1 MKNYDPINE
10 YKVNIKSKNAQ
21 KEIVEARQLY
31 EAFATEFVHLLD
43 LEKPS
48 AINLVFEKANQSG
61 IFKRANYIRN
71 LIFGKDIHFY
81 GVVYLWDACQNYC
94 SYCPGSIPNRK
105 KLIEQGINYPLRE
118 LTIKQA
124 VLETQSVMKAGH
136 THICFLCGSAPGI
149 TKLPDKIIPF
159 LKAIDKLGLNE
170 IILNIEP
177 LRDEGFK
184 AIRDSVKNTPLQYRV
199 FQETYNKKS
208 YLELHPKGEKSNYVF
223 RIESQERAMNAGF
236 NNFGL
241 GVLFGLH
248 RYPIEEINDLITHSE
263 NMKKSI
269 NLAPAR
275 ICLPS
280 ANELKNIGVDIPYF
294 IKRGS
299 YNKRRS
305 ELLEADHYEKLTELI
320 YALTKLAMPTTS
332 IVSSERDCPA
342 MLKILD
348 KYATCTTLNV
358 QSGVGENTKI
368 FKKNED
374 ESVVHFEQTT
384 DYPREPNSTKLDM
397 LQRGYNPILKDMIE

>member
-124 VLETQSVMKAGH
+124 VLETLSVMKAGH

-149 TKLPDKIIPF
+149 TKLPDKIIPY

-177 LRDEGFK
+177 LKDEGFK
-184 AIRDSVKNTPLQYRV
+184 TIRDSVKNTPLQYRI

-208 YLELHPKGEKSNYVF
+208 YS
-223 RIESQERAMNAGF
+223 
-236 NNFGL
+236 
-241 GVLFGLH
+241 
-248 RYPIEEINDLITHSE
+248 D
-263 NMKKSI
+263 
-269 NLAPAR
+269 
-275 ICLPS
+275 
-280 ANELKNIGVDIPYF
+280 
-294 IKRGS
+294 
-299 YNKRRS
+299 
-305 ELLEADHYEKLTELI
+305 
-320 YALTKLAMPTTS
+320 
-332 IVSSERDCPA
+332 
-342 MLKILD
+342 
-348 KYATCTTLNV
+348 
-358 QSGVGENTKI
+358 
-368 FKKNED
+368 
-374 ESVVHFEQTT
+374 
-384 DYPREPNSTKLDM
+384 
-397 LQRGYNPILKDMIE
+397 QRQL

>member
-10 YKVNIKSKNAQ
+10 YKVNIKRKNVQ

-43 LEKPS
+43 LEKPRT
-48 AINLVFEKANQSG
+48 INLVFEKANQSE

-105 KLIEQGINYPLRE
+105 KLIEQGTDYPLRE

-159 LKAIDKLGLNE
+159 LRAIDKLGLNE

-184 AIRDSVKNTPLQYRV
+184 AIRDSVKNTPLQYRI

-208 YLELHPKGEKSNYVF
+208 YLELHPKGEKSDYKF
-223 RIESQERAMNAGF
+223 RIESQERAMKAGF

-263 NMKKSI
+263 NMKKI
-269 NLAPAR
+269 LNLAPAR

-299 YNKRRS
+299 YNRRRS

-320 YALTKLAMPTTS
+320 YALTKLAMPTTN
-332 IVSSERDCPA
+332 IVSSERDSPG

-384 DYPREPNSTKLDM
+384 DFPREPNGTKLDM
-397 LQRGYNPILKDMIE
+397 LRRGYNPILKNIME

>member
-1 MKNYDPINE
+1 MKRYDPKNE
-10 YKVNIKSKNAQ
+10 YKVDIRSKNVH
-21 KEIVEARQLY
+21 KEIVESRHLY
-31 EAFATEFVHLLD
+31 ETFATKFVQLVD

-48 AINLVFEKANQSG
+48 TINLVFEKAIQSG

-71 LIFGKDIHFY
+71 LIFGNDIHFY

-105 KLIEQGINYPLRE
+105 KLIKQGINYPLRE
-118 LTIKQA
+118 LTVKQA

-149 TKLPDKIIPF
+149 TKLPNKIIPY
-159 LKAIDKLGLNE
+159 LKAIDKLGLKE

-177 LRDEGFK
+177 LKDEGFK
-184 AIRDSVKNTPLQYRV
+184 IIRDSVKNTPLQYRI

-208 YLELHPKGEKSNYVF
+208 YLELHPKGEKSNYQF
-223 RIESQERAMNAGF
+223 RIESQERAMKVGF

-248 RYPIEEINDLITHSE
+248 RYPIEEINDLIIHSE
-263 NMKKSI
+263 NMNKTL

-299 YNKRRS
+299 YNKFRS
-305 ELLEADHYEKLTELI
+305 ELLVADHYEKLTELI
-320 YALTKLAMPTTS
+320 YALTKLAMPTTN

-348 KYATCTTLNV
+348 KYASCTTLNV
-358 QSGVGENTKI
+358 QSGVGENAKI
-368 FKKNED
+368 FNKLED
-374 ESVVHFEQTT
+374 KSVVHFEQTT
-384 DYPREPNSTKLDM
+384 DFPREPISTKLDM
-397 LQRGYNPILKDMIE
+397 LQRGYNPILTNI